1 MYSRSKKAV
10 VIITGASRGL
20 GKAIALKYGKEGW
33 SVLVNYLAQKKA
45 AEAVAEKVRSLDGE
59 AEICQADISKTED
72 VKNMFDA
79 AIKKWGRID
88 VLINNAGITRD
99 ALLIKMKE
107 EDWDF
112 VLNTNLKGAFV
123 CTQQA
128 AKIFIQQN
136 EGHIINIASIVGIQG
151 REGQANYSAA
161 KAGLIGLTKAA
172 AIELGEYNIRVN
184 AVIPGYIPTEMGVD
198 ISDKIKEQ
206 IIGKNVL
213 KRYPPTLTLPLE
225 GGGKGEGEIADFVHY
240 LSTKENISGQVF
252 NLDSR
257 II

>member
-1 MYSRSKKAV
+1 MKKGV

-20 GKAIALKYGKEGW
+20 GRAIALKYGREGW
-33 SVLVNYLAQKKA
+33 SVLINYLEQKKA
-45 AEAVAEKVRSLDGE
+45 AEAVAEKVRSLDGK
-59 AEICQADISKTED
+59 ADIYQADVTKSDD
-72 VKNMFDA
+72 VKSMIDA
-79 AIKKWGRID
+79 VMKKWHRID
-88 VLINNAGITRD
+88 VLINNAAITRD
-99 ALLIKMKE
+99 SLLIKMKD
-107 EDWDF
+107 EDWDS
-112 VLNTNLKGAFV
+112 VLKTNLKGAFI
-123 CTQQA
+123 CIQQT
-128 AKIFIQQN
+128 AKIFIQQK
-136 EGHIINIASIVGIQG
+136 EGHIINIASIVGIEG

-184 AVIPGYIPTEMGVD
+184 AVLPGYLPTEMGTD
-198 ISDKIKEQ
+198 ISDKIKKE
-206 IIGKNVL
+206 IIDKNVL

-225 GGGKGEGEIADFVHY
+225 GGGKGGGEVADFVHF

>member
-1 MYSRSKKAV
+1 MKKAV

-20 GKAIALKYGKEGW
+20 GKAMALKYGKEGW
-33 SVLVNYLAQKKA
+33 SVLVNYLAQKKE
-45 AEAVAEKVRSLDGE
+45 AEDVAEKIKRLDGE
-59 AEICQADISKTED
+59 AEIYKGD
-72 VKNMFDA
+72 VTNIKDVENMIDTA
-79 AIKKWGRID
+79 MKKWNKID
-88 VLINNAGITRD
+88 VLINNAGVARD
-99 ALLIKMKE
+99 SLLIKMSE
-107 EDWDF
+107 DDWDK
-112 VLNTNLKGAFV
+112 VIDTNLKGAFNCIREV
-123 CTQQA
+123 TR
-128 AKIFIQQN
+128 IFIQQKN
-136 EGHIINIASIVGIQG
+136 GHIINIASIVGIQG

-172 AIELGEYNIRVN
+172 AIELGEYNIKVN
-184 AVIPGYIPTEMGVD
+184 AVIPGYMPTEMGVD

-225 GGGKGEGEIADFVHY
+225 GGGKGEGEVADFVHY
-240 LSTKENISGQVF
+240 LSTKENISGQIF

>member
-1 MYSRSKKAV
+1 MKKGV

-20 GKAIALKYGKEGW
+20 GRAIALKYGREGW
-33 SVLVNYLAQKKA
+33 SVLINYLEQKKA
-45 AEAVAEKVRSLDGE
+45 AEAVAEKVRSLDGK
-59 AEICQADISKTED
+59 AEIYQADVSKAED
-72 VKNMFDA
+72 VKNMIDT

-88 VLINNAGITRD
+88 VLINNAAITRD
-99 ALLIKMKE
+99 SLLIKMKE
-107 EDWDF
+107 EDWDS
-112 VLNTNLKGAFV
+112 VLKTNLKGAFI
-123 CTQQA
+123 CIQQA
-128 AKIFIQQN
+128 AKIFIQQKN
-136 EGHIINIASIVGIQG
+136 GHIINIASIVGIQG

-172 AIELGEYNIRVN
+172 AIELGEYNIKVN
-184 AVIPGYIPTEMGVD
+184 AVIPGYLPTEMGTD
-198 ISDKIKEQ
+198 ISDKIREQ
-206 IIGKNVL
+206 IIEKNVL

-225 GGGKGEGEIADFVHY
+225 GGGNGEGEVADFVHC

>member
-1 MYSRSKKAV
+1 MRRTCILGAKSRRNNYRCIKGSWKGNSLEIWKRRLV
-10 VIITGASRGL
+10 CFGKLSR
-20 GKAIALKYGKEGW
+20 A
-33 SVLVNYLAQKKA
+33 KKA

-184 AVIPGYIPTEMGVD
+184 AVIPGYIPTEMGAD

-213 KRYPPTLTLPLE
+213 KDTPHPNPPLE
-225 GGGKGEGEIADFVHY
+225 GEGRERVRLQILSITFPQRKIYQARY
-240 LSTKENISGQVF
+240 LIWTVG
-252 NLDSR
+252 
-257 II
+257 

>member
-1 MYSRSKKAV
+1 
-10 VIITGASRGL
+10 
-20 GKAIALKYGKEGW
+20 
-33 SVLVNYLAQKKA
+33 SVLVNYLAQKKE
-45 AEAVAEKVRSLDGE
+45 AEDVAEKIKRLDGE
-59 AEICQADISKTED
+59 AEIYKGD
-72 VKNMFDA
+72 VTNIKDVENMIDA
-79 AIKKWGRID
+79 AMKRWSRID
-88 VLINNAGITRD
+88 VLINNAGVARD
-99 ALLIKMKE
+99 SLLIKMSE
-107 EDWDF
+107 DDWDK
-112 VLNTNLKGAFV
+112 VIDTNLKGAFNCIREV
-123 CTQQA
+123 TR
-128 AKIFIQQN
+128 IFIQQKN
-136 EGHIINIASIVGIQG
+136 GHIINIASIVGIQG
-151 REGQANYSAA
+151 RIGQANYAA
-161 KAGLIGLTKAA
+161 SKAGLIGLTKAA

-184 AVIPGYIPTEMGVD
+184 AVIPGYIPTEMGAD

>member
-1 MYSRSKKAV
+1 MKKGV

-20 GKAIALKYGKEGW
+20 GRAIALKYGREGW
-33 SVLVNYLAQKKA
+33 SVLINYLEQKKA
-45 AEAVAEKVRSLDGE
+45 AEAVAEKVRSLDGK
-59 AEICQADISKTED
+59 AEIYQADVSKAED
-72 VKNMFDA
+72 VKNMIDT

-88 VLINNAGITRD
+88 VLINNAAITRD
-99 ALLIKMKE
+99 SLLTKMKE
-107 EDWDF
+107 EDWDS
-112 VLNTNLKGAFV
+112 VLNINLKGTFI
-123 CTQQA
+123 CIQQA
-128 AKIFIQQN
+128 AKIFIQQKN
-136 EGHIINIASIVGIQG
+136 GHIINIASIVGMQG

-172 AIELGEYNIRVN
+172 AIELGEYNIKVN
-184 AVIPGYIPTEMGVD
+184 AVIPCYLPTEMGAD

-206 IIGKNVL
+206 IIEKNVL
-213 KRYPPTLTLPLE
+213 KRYHPTLTLPLE
-225 GGGKGEGEIADFVHY
+225 GGGKEEGEVADFVHY

>member
-1 MYSRSKKAV
+1 MKKGV

-20 GKAIALKYGKEGW
+20 GKAIALKYGREGW
-33 SVLVNYLAQKKA
+33 SVLINYLEQKKA
-45 AEAVAEKVRSLDGE
+45 AEAVAEKVRNLDGE
-59 AEICQADISKTED
+59 AEIYQADVSKTED
-72 VKNMFDA
+72 VKNMIDA
-79 AIKKWGRID
+79 AMKRWSKID

-99 ALLIKMKE
+99 SLLIKMKE
-107 EDWDF
+107 EDWNL
-112 VLNTNLKGAFV
+112 VLKTNLKGAFI
-123 CTQQA
+123 CIQQA
-128 AKIFIQQN
+128 ARIFIQQN
-136 EGHIINIASIVGIQG
+136 KGHIINIASIVGIQG

-184 AVIPGYIPTEMGVD
+184 AVLPGYLPTEMGADV
-198 ISDKIKEQ
+198 SDKIKEQ

-213 KRYPPTLTLPLE
+213 RRHSPTLSIPLE
-225 GGGKGEGEIADFVHY
+225 GGGEGGGEVADFIHF

>member
-1 MYSRSKKAV
+1 MKKGV

-33 SVLVNYLAQKKA
+33 SVLINYLEQKKA
-45 AEAVAEKVRSLDGE
+45 AEAVAEKVRSLDGK
-59 AEICQADISKTED
+59 AEIYQADVSKAED
-72 VKNMFDA
+72 VKNMIDA
-79 AIKKWGRID
+79 AMKKWSKID

-99 ALLIKMKE
+99 SLLIKMKE
-107 EDWDF
+107 QDWNE
-112 VLNTNLKGAFV
+112 VMNINLKGAFI
-123 CTQQA
+123 CIQQA
-128 AKIFIQQN
+128 AKIFIQQKN
-136 EGHIINIASIVGIQG
+136 GHIINIASIVGVQG

-184 AVIPGYIPTEMGVD
+184 AILPGYLPTEMGTD

-206 IIGKNVL
+206 IIGKNIL
-213 KRYPPTLTLPLE
+213 HRLSDAKE
-225 GGGKGEGEIADFVHY
+225 AADFIHN

>member
-33 SVLVNYLAQKKA
+33 SVLVNYLAQKKE
-45 AEAVAEKVRSLDGE
+45 AEDVAEKIKRLDGE
-59 AEICQADISKTED
+59 AEIYKGD
-72 VKNMFDA
+72 VTNIKDVENMIDA
-79 AIKKWGRID
+79 AMKRWSRID
-88 VLINNAGITRD
+88 VLINNAGVARD
-99 ALLIKMKE
+99 SLLIKMSE
-107 EDWDF
+107 DDWDK
-112 VLNTNLKGAFV
+112 VIDTNLKGAFNCIREV
-123 CTQQA
+123 TR
-128 AKIFIQQN
+128 IFIQQKN
-136 EGHIINIASIVGIQG
+136 GHIINIASIVGIQG
-151 REGQANYSAA
+151 RIGQANYAA
-161 KAGLIGLTKAA
+161 SKAGLIGLTKAA

-184 AVIPGYIPTEMGVD
+184 AVIPGYLPTEMGSGL
-198 ISDKIKEQ
+198 SDKMKEK
-206 IIGKNVL
+206 IIGRNVL

-225 GGGKGEGEIADFVHY
+225 GGGKGEGEVADFVHY

>member
-1 MYSRSKKAV
+1 MRKGV
-10 VIITGASRGL
+10 VVITGASRGL
-20 GKAIALKYGKEGW
+20 GKAIALKYGREGW
-33 SVLVNYLAQKKA
+33 SVLINYIEQKKA
-45 AEAVAEKVRSLDGE
+45 AEAVAEKVRSLDGK
-59 AEICQADISKTED
+59 AELYQADVSKIED
-72 VKNMFDA
+72 VKNMIDA
-79 AIKKWGRID
+79 AMKKWGRID

-99 ALLIKMKE
+99 SLLTKIKE
-107 EDWDF
+107 EDWDA
-112 VLNTNLKGAFV
+112 VINTNLKGAFI
-123 CTQQA
+123 CIQQA

-136 EGHIINIASIVGIQG
+136 EGHIINIASIVGMHG

-172 AIELGEYNIRVN
+172 AIELGEYNIKVN
-184 AVIPGYIPTEMGVD
+184 AVIPGYMPTEMGAY

-225 GGGKGEGEIADFVHY
+225 GGGKREGEIADFVHY

>member
-10 VIITGASRGL
+10 AIITGASRGL
-20 GKAIALKYGKEGW
+20 GKAIALKYGREGW
-33 SVLVNYLAQKKA
+33 SVLINYFEQKKA
-45 AEAVAEKVRSLDGE
+45 AEAVAEKVRNLDGE
-59 AEICQADISKTED
+59 AEIYQADVSKTED
-72 VKNMFDA
+72 VKNMIDA
-79 AIKKWGRID
+79 AMKRWSKID

-99 ALLIKMKE
+99 SLLIKMKE
-107 EDWDF
+107 EDWNL
-112 VLNTNLKGAFV
+112 VLKTDLKGAFI
-123 CTQQA
+123 CIQQA
-128 AKIFIQQN
+128 ARIFIQQN
-136 EGHIINIASIVGIQG
+136 KGHIINISSIVGIQG

-184 AVIPGYIPTEMGVD
+184 AVIPGYIPTEMGAD

-213 KRYPPTLTLPLE
+213 RRQSDAKE
-225 GGGKGEGEIADFVHY
+225 VADFVHF

>member
-1 MYSRSKKAV
+1 MKKGV

-33 SVLVNYLAQKKA
+33 SVLINYLEQKKA
-45 AEAVAEKVRSLDGE
+45 AEAVAEKVRSLDGK
-59 AEICQADISKTED
+59 AEIYQADVSKAED
-72 VKNMFDA
+72 VKNMIDT

-99 ALLIKMKE
+99 SLLTKMKE
-107 EDWDF
+107 EDWDA
-112 VLNTNLKGAFV
+112 VLKTNLKGAFI
-123 CTQQA
+123 CIQQA

-184 AVIPGYIPTEMGVD
+184 AVIPGYIPTEMGAD

-225 GGGKGEGEIADFVHY
+225 GGGKGESEVADFVHY